1 MLALARK
8 SNESIM
14 LGNDIEITVLEIKG
28 DQVKLGIKAP
38 KSVPI
43 YRKEIY
49 LQIQEENRQAVR
61 EVDVEK
67 SVWWS
72 AIGVFVEKFGG
83 RCNDFPPFCR
93 YSIQK

>member
-8 SNESIM
+8 INQSIM
-14 LGNDIEITVLEIKG
+14 IGNDIEVTLLEIKG
-28 DQVKLGIKAP
+28 DQIKLGISAP

-49 LQIQEENRQAVR
+49 LQIQEENKKAVQ

-67 SVWWS
+67 
-72 AIGVFVEKFGG
+72 IRNLFEG
-83 RCNDFPPFCR
+83 N
-93 YSIQK
+93 Q

>member
-61 EVDVEK
+61 EVDVETVK
-67 SVWWS
+67 NL
-72 AIGVFVEKFGG
+72 FGG
-83 RCNDFPPFCR
+83 
-93 YSIQK
+93 QQ

>member
-61 EVDVEK
+61 KVDVEAVK
-67 SVWWS
+67 NL
-72 AIGVFVEKFGG
+72 FGG
-83 RCNDFPPFCR
+83 
-93 YSIQK
+93 QQ

>member
-14 LGNDIEITVLEIKG
+14 LGNDIEITVLAIKG

-61 EVDVEK
+61 EVDVEAVK
-67 SVWWS
+67 NL
-72 AIGVFVEKFGG
+72 FGG
-83 RCNDFPPFCR
+83 
-93 YSIQK
+93 QQ